1 MKQTRLLGFA
11 VVAICVLLPGQA
23 SGQSIGQ
30 EILDADEVKLL
41 PTGFIGT
48 LGSTAFGRAVAID
61 SNVLV
66 VGAPTEDRPAP
77 VGILAGAVYV
87 FEYDGTMW
95 NQTQRLVAPDG
106 AALDYFGSSVAVSLG
121 SGDLDFLLVGTPW
134 PDSEEGKV
142 YAFRRE
148 NDGPWEYDRLL
159 EFDGTNAGDHFGKSV
174 DIDFFIPP
182 NSQTDEPIFVAL
194 VGAPED
200 EEIPSQALQGSMS
213 IFQYLGDG
221 AGWIEPAVFYGENP
235 APGFLN
241 DVHMGWSVAIAGPL
255 MVAGAPVFDR
265 IGAQFAG
272 AAFLFS
278 QGNQQ
283 PGGGFAYSYASRLEA
298 SAVNNE
304 RLGNSIT
311 ADFPPAQA
319 AVGAPFNSELGQ
331 SAGAVYIFDIMSHG
345 LTRTE
350 VQKLQASD
358 GQAFDEFGTS
368 VSMDGNLLAIGAP
381 GVSGNGAIY
390 IFEKGSAPNSWTE
403 TGRILPDI
411 ATPNDCDGGESVAV
425 SATTAVSG
433 CPFVSTDG
441 GALVYMATGEIF
453 TDGFESGN
461 TTLWSSTVP

>member
-1 MKQTRLLGFA
+1 MQPTRSWGFA
-11 VVAICVLLPGQA
+11 VVAISVLLPGLVL
-23 SGQSIGQ
+23 SQSIGQ
-30 EILDADEVKLL
+30 EILDAGEIKLL
-41 PTGFIGT
+41 PTGFTGT
-48 LGSTAFGRAVAID
+48 LGSTSFGRAVAID
-61 SNVLV
+61 SNVLI

-77 VGILAGAVYV
+77 VGILAGAVYI
-87 FEYDGTMW
+87 FEHDGTMW

-106 AALDYFGSSVAVSLG
+106 AAQHYFGSSVAVSLG
-121 SGDLDFLLVGTPW
+121 SGDLDFLIVGTPW
-134 PDSEEGKV
+134 PDSEEGRV
-142 YAFRRE
+142 YVFKRE
-148 NDGPWEYDRLL
+148 NDDPWVYDQLL
-159 EFDGTNAGDHFGKSV
+159 EFDGTNAGDHFGTDV

-182 NSQTDEPIFVAL
+182 NSQTDDPIFVAI

-200 EEIPSQALQGSMS
+200 EEIPSQALQGSIS

-241 DVHMGWSVAIAGPL
+241 DIHMGMSVAIAGPL

-283 PGGGFAYSYASRLEA
+283 PGGGFAYGYASRLEA
-298 SAVNNE
+298 LAVNNE
-304 RLGNSIT
+304 RLGDSIT

-345 LTRTE
+345 LTRSE

-358 GQAFDEFGTS
+358 AQPFDEFGTS

-381 GVSGNGAIY
+381 GVNDNGAIY
-390 IFEKGSAPNSWTE
+390 IFEKGSAANSWTE
-403 TGRILPDI
+403 TGRVLPDI
-411 ATPNDCDGGESVAV
+411 ASPNICEGGESVAV
-425 SATTAVSG
+425 FTTTAVSG
-433 CPFVSTDG
+433 CPYVSTDG

-461 TTLWSSTVP
+461 TST